1 MILIV
6 GLGNPGE
13 KYEKTRHNIGFVAL
27 DTLLKKFESLEK
39 TFWNDEKKL
48 KALTKKINFGH
59 DSILL
64 VKPTTFMNDS
74 GISAMAVSS
83 YYKIKPDE
91 IIVIQDDL
99 DLPLGKIRVRF
110 GGGHGGHKGIE
121 SIINNLNTDKFL
133 RVRLGIGHP
142 HRHEGKLKEGKSH
155 LAVEDYVLSNFAS
168 PDRGK
173 VKSMINQTIRIV
185 EKIIE
190 HGIEVYLGKYNHAK
204 TPKKQIVAE

>member
-13 KYEKTRHNIGFVAL
+13 KYEKTRHNIGFITL
-27 DTLLKKFESLEK
+27 DALLKKFESLEK

-48 KALTKKINFGH
+48 KTLTKKINFGNG
-59 DSILL
+59 SVLL

-74 GISAMAVSS
+74 GIAATAVSS
-83 YYKIKPDE
+83 YYKVSPDE

-121 SIINNLNTDKFL
+121 SIINSLKTDKFL
-133 RVRLGIGHP
+133 RIRLGIGHP
-142 HRHEGKLKEGKSH
+142 HRHEGNHKEGKSH
-155 LAVEDYVLSNFAS
+155 LAVEDYVLSNFG
-168 PDRGK
+168 PGDRGK
-173 VKSMINQTIRIV
+173 LKSMINQTIKAV
-185 EKIIE
+185 EQIIT
-190 HGIEVYLGKYNHAK
+190 HGIEKYLDKYHSVK
-204 TPKKQIVAE
+204 TPKK